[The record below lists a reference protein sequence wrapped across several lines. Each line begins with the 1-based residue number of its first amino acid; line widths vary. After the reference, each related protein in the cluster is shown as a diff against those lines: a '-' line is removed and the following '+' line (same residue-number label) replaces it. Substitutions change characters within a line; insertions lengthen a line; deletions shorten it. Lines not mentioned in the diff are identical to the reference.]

1 MDVLFRDEAYRSLE
15 TDPKFTGGHSAAIV
29 KAYRNRMNFIRQ
41 APDERELYAW
51 KSLRFEKLQGHRAH
65 QHSLRLNDQWR
76 LIIELDGTSPNKKV
90 VIVGIE
96 DYH

>member
-1 MDVLFRDEAYRSLE
+1 MIFRDETYRSLE
-15 TDPKFTGGHSAAIV
+15 SDPKFTGGHSAAIV

-41 APDERELYAW
+41 APDERDLYAW
-51 KSLRFEKLQGHRAH
+51 KSLRFEKLQGNRAH
-65 QHSLRLNDQWR
+65 QHSLHLNDQWR
-76 LIIELDGTSPNKKV
+76 LIIELDGTSPNKKI